1 MKTASRFRLFLLIV
15 VLFLS
20 GCFYRMEQQ
29 YPSFH
34 DLENTH
40 NLRDQGWF
48 PDIAGP
54 DGVHL
59 REAHS
64 LNDTESFG
72 KFSYIDYRR
81 IDSVLSNREIYSL
94 VTSDSL
100 NQFIKRFKSIQVP
113 DWFLKKE
120 DYSGKMMFRKQD
132 MYFIQSKEDRTI
144 YFAYKPY

>member
-1 MKTASRFRLFLLIV
+1 MKNASCFRVFLLSA

-34 DLENTH
+34 DLESTH

-54 DGVHL
+54 DGIDL

-64 LNDTESFG
+64 LNAIESFG
-72 KFSYIDYRR
+72 KFSYPNNRR
-81 IDSVLSNREIYSL
+81 VDSLLSNREIYSV

-100 NQFIKRFKSIQVP
+100 SQFIRRFRSIQVP

-132 MYFIQSKEDRTI
+132 TYFIQSKENRTI